1 MPFAESV
8 RCLPSGS
15 NRSVWFPPTFW
26 PSLLFQPL
34 FFFRT
39 PDGSRLSGIGGN
51 SSRIFLVMKAIIT
64 SNESGV
70 VLDVYTSKESD
81 LDHNAGTGCETVGE
95 IVERLCAANS

>member
-1 MPFAESV
+1 
-8 RCLPSGS
+8 
-15 NRSVWFPPTFW
+15 
-26 PSLLFQPL
+26 
-34 FFFRT
+34 
-39 PDGSRLSGIGGN
+39 
-51 SSRIFLVMKAIIT
+51 MKAIIT